1 MDFVPHEYQSKA
13 IKHVLSTQHGGLFL
27 DPGLGKTVITLSA
40 IKVLKDKQL
49 IKRVLVVA
57 PLRVAKFTWGDEIE
71 KWSHLEGLSHTVV
84 HGAEKE
90 KQRSLATDIH
100 IINPEGML
108 WLLPLLAKEKQFPYD
123 MLVIDESTKFKSSS
137 SRRFKLL
144 KPLLGKFSRRVILTG
159 TPATNGMMDL
169 FAQCYVMDQGMSLG
183 KFITQFRLEFF
194 EQKPFDPYNWYLKA
208 GAEQDIYK
216 RIQHK
221 VIRMDASDYLDIPEL
236 VEQDIWVEL
245 PDTAKRQYKEMEN
258 TLQLLLQSGQVTA
271 ANAAAATG
279 KTRQICSGFLYDD
292 QHDATWLHE
301 AKFEAL
307 DDLLEQLAG
316 QPVLLLYNF
325 KATEAK
331 LRERYKCPVFGGTA
345 NEAQRSVLSA
355 WNAGEIPLLAGHPA
369 SMGHGLNMQQGGCH
383 VVWFDPTYDLEL
395 YIQANAR
402 LHRQGQKSTVFVHRL
417 LTRGTLEKAICA
429 KLEKKDKA
437 QNDLLSAL
445 REYWST
451 R

>member
-1 MDFVPHEYQSKA
+1 MKFEPHEYQSRSISHLLKN
-13 IKHVLSTQHGGLFL
+13 QHCGLFL
-27 DPGLGKTVITLSA
+27 DPGLGKTVTSLSA
-40 IKVLKDKQL
+40 IKILKDKNL
-49 IKRVLVVA
+49 LKRALVVA
-57 PLRVAKFTWGDEIE
+57 PLRVAKYTWSDEIT
-71 KWSHLEGLSHTVV
+71 KWDHLEGLSYTVV
-84 HGAEKE
+84 HGAEKN
-90 KQRSLATDIH
+90 KLRDLDTDIH
-100 IINPEGML
+100 LINPEGML

-123 MLVIDESTKFKSSS
+123 MLIIDESTKFKSYS

-144 KPLLGKFSRRVILTG
+144 KPLLGKFGRRVILTG

-169 FAQCYVMDQGMSLG
+169 FAQCYVMDQGLSLG
-183 KFITQFRLEFF
+183 KFITQFRNEFF
-194 EQKPFDPYNWYLKA
+194 EQRPFDQYNWHLKA

-221 VIRMDASDYLDIPEL
+221 VIRMDAKDYLDVPEL
-236 VEQDIWVEL
+236 IEQDIWVEL
-245 PDTAKRQYKEMEN
+245 PAAVKAQYKEMED
-258 TLQLLLQSGQVTA
+258 TLQVLMQSGQVTA
-271 ANAAAATG
+271 ANAAVASG

-331 LRERYKCPVFGGTA
+331 LRERYGCPVFGGTA
-345 NEAQRSVLSA
+345 NEAQRQVLSA
-355 WNAGEIPLLAGHPA
+355 WNAGNIPLLAGHPA
-369 SMGHGLNMQQGGCH
+369 SMGHGLNMQDGGRH
-383 VVWFDPTYDLEL
+383 IVWFDPTYDLEL

-402 LHRQGQKSTVFVHRL
+402 LHRQGQKSTVFVHRI

-429 KLEKKDKA
+429 KLDKKDKA
-437 QNDLLSAL
+437 QNNLLSAL
-445 REYWST
+445 RDYWST